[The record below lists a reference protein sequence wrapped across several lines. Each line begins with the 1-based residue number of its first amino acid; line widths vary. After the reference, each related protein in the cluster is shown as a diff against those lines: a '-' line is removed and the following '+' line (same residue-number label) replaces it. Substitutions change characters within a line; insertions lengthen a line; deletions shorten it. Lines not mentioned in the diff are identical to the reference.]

1 METGLRMANSEE
13 KTIKG
18 IKGEAKFKA
27 WLDERGLSYLYI
39 NQDKEHFASLFN
51 GNVKRPDFLVL
62 IDSIGIIA
70 VDVKNYTMFNDSYSL
85 GYEKEVREVLSFER
99 LFRIP
104 VWYSYFNGDDGEN
117 SWYWISALKAV
128 EVGEPKRNTKR
139 NEEYLLIKIS
149 EFVKIQSN
157 DDLGKLYSQR
167 LSHLNKISGIGRE
180 IL

>member
-1 METGLRMANSEE
+1 MVNSEE
-13 KTIKG
+13 KAIKG
-18 IKGEAKFKA
+18 IEGEAKFKA

-70 VDVKNYTMFNDSYSL
+70 VDVKNYTLFQDCYSL
-85 GYEKEVREVLSFER
+85 SYEKEIKKVLCFER

-104 VWYSYFNGDDGEN
+104 VWYSYLNEDVGETA
-117 SWYWISALKAV
+117 WYWISALKAV
-128 EVGEPKRNTKR
+128 EVGTLGKTKENEEFLLIER
-139 NEEYLLIKIS
+139 NEFVEIK
-149 EFVKIQSN
+149 SN

-167 LSHLNKISGIGRE
+167 LPHLNKISGIGRE